1 MFGAID
7 RQTVLS
13 SSSENPRTPENP
25 QNNNLRNL
33 MNPSN
38 PWNRVSGMPI
48 ATAVPNG
55 PEAESHNLKTA
66 TSPFTS

>member
-1 MFGAID
+1 
-7 RQTVLS
+7 
-13 SSSENPRTPENP
+13 
-25 QNNNLRNL
+25 